1 MKSLFVA
8 FLLTFFS
15 LFLSGCTSNA
25 SLENTQEY
33 DSDDID
39 VIGTI
44 WPQALDQ
51 MLLWLDVPVVEQAP
65 VVVATPSYAPS
76 VVSKQPVIQQPIV
89 EEPVVQQPT
98 IVPTTPSFVEDKREE
113 NHQEDREWDDD

>member
-1 MKSLFVA
+1 
-8 FLLTFFS
+8 
-15 LFLSGCTSNA
+15 
-25 SLENTQEY
+25 
-33 DSDDID
+33 
-39 VIGTI
+39 
-44 WPQALDQ
+44 
-51 MLLWLDVPVVEQAP
+51 VPVVEQAP

-113 NHQEDREWDDD
+113 NHQEDRE